1 MVDHLAC
8 TRCGQTASAA
18 ELTNTCACG
27 APVLAHYDLPA
38 LVAHAARPGVHRE
51 RTDVW
56 RYREVMPIEPDET
69 PLTLGEGWTPL
80 VRSQR
85 IGPALGLERL
95 YFKDEGLNPT
105 GTFKARGMAV
115 AVHRARALGARSVIL
130 PSAGNAGSAAAAYCA
145 AAGLGCTVAMPEQTP
160 QPIIDECRA
169 FGADLHL
176 VAGSIAN
183 AGRWVQE
190 RIAENG
196 SFDLSTLREPYRI
209 EGKKTMGYE
218 LAEAFD
224 WQLPDAIVYPTGGG
238 TGLIAMWKA
247 FDEMQALG
255 WIGVERPR
263 MIAVQAIG
271 CAPIVAAF
279 RAGAG
284 AAMPVANP
292 ETVASGLR
300 VPSALGDFLILATLR
315 SSGGTAVSVSDPQ
328 LLDGAHRLASEEG
341 ILAGPEAGAT
351 VSALTKL
358 LDAGAIARH
367 ERVVC
372 FVTGHGLK
380 YPAIMSAA

>member
-1 MVDHLAC
+1 M
-8 TRCGQTASAA
+8 
-18 ELTNTCACG
+18 
-27 APVLAHYDLPA
+27 AHYDLLA
-38 LVAHAARPGVHRE
+38 LAPRATQPGVDRE

-56 RYREVMPIEPDET
+56 RYREVMPIETDET

-85 IGPALGLERL
+85 IGPALGLDRL

-145 AAGLGCTVAMPEQTP
+145 AAGLTCTVAMPEATP

-183 AGRWVQE
+183 AGRWVRA

-224 WQLPDAIVYPTGGG
+224 WELPDAIVYPTGGG

-247 FDEMQALG
+247 FGEMQALG
-255 WIGVERPR
+255 WIGAERPR

-279 RAGAG
+279 RAGADG
-284 AAMPVANP
+284 AMPVADP

-315 SSGGTAVSVSDPQ
+315 SSGGTAVTVSDPQ

-372 FVTGHGLK
+372 FITGHGLK

>member
-1 MVDHLAC
+1 VVDHLAC
-8 TRCGQTASAA
+8 TRCDQTVSAD
-18 ELTNTCACG
+18 ELRNTCDCG
-27 APVLAHYDLPA
+27 GPLMARYDLA
-38 LVAHAARPGVHRE
+38 AIAARVTHPGAGLE
-51 RTDVW
+51 RADVW
-56 RYREVMPIEPDET
+56 RYRELMPIEADET

-115 AVHRARALGARSVIL
+115 AVHRARALGARGVIL

-145 AAGLGCTVAMPEQTP
+145 AAGLTCTVAMPESTP

-169 FGADLHL
+169 FGADLQL
-176 VAGSIAN
+176 VAGSIAD
-183 AGRWVQE
+183 AGQWVRQ
-190 RIAENG
+190 RIAEDG

-218 LAEAFD
+218 LAEAFG
-224 WQLPDAIVYPTGGG
+224 WRLPNAILYPTGGG

-247 FDEMQALG
+247 FDELETLG
-255 WIGVERPR
+255 WIGPERPR
-263 MIAVQAIG
+263 MIAVQATG
-271 CAPIVAAF
+271 CAPIVTAF
-279 RAGAG
+279 RAGADT
-284 AAMPVANP
+284 APPATDP

-300 VPSALGDFLILATLR
+300 VPSALGDFLILAALR
-315 SSGGTAVSVSDPQ
+315 SSGGTAVAVTDPE
-328 LLDGAHRLASEEG
+328 LLDGAHRLASLEG
-341 ILAGPEAGAT
+341 ISAGPEAGAT
-351 VSALTKL
+351 VAALLEL
-358 LDAGAIARH
+358 LETGAIERH

-380 YPAIMSAA
+380 YPAVMSAA

>member
-1 MVDHLAC
+1 M
-8 TRCGQTASAA
+8 
-18 ELTNTCACG
+18 
-27 APVLAHYDLPA
+27 AHYDLPG
-38 LVAHAARPGVHRE
+38 LAARATQPGNDRE

-56 RYREVMPIEPDET
+56 RYREVMPIGADET

-115 AVHRARALGARSVIL
+115 AVHRARALGARGVIL

-145 AAGLGCTVAMPEQTP
+145 AAGLTCTVAMPESTP

-183 AGRWVQE
+183 AGRWVRE

-224 WQLPDAIVYPTGGG
+224 WQLPDAVVYPTGGG

-255 WIGVERPR
+255 WIGAERPR

-279 RAGAG
+279 RAGAD
-284 AAMPVANP
+284 AAIPVADP

-380 YPAIMSAA
+380 YPAVMSAA